1 MTTVNQIKGY
11 PELFGKRN
19 GSLMMNIR
27 KLFRRGFERVVYVLK
42 SFRAL
47 RFRVSHSSLLQVSLL
62 FLILSIAF
70 MVRLLPMRWGWYLSE
85 FDPYYQY
92 RLTKQM
98 VENGLFSWLNWQDTM
113 SWYPY
118 GRDVAQTSFPG
129 LALTAA
135 VSYIV
140 AKAWGLP
147 LTLYEFCVL
156 FPAIMGTL
164 TCLVVYFLGK
174 DVGGKELGLF
184 SAFFLALNASYIGR
198 TSLGF
203 FDDET
208 VGILGILLFAFFF
221 LRSVEIERP
230 LKTSLIY
237 AVAAGLSLGY
247 ILGSWGAS
255 RYPVGLAVLFVFVLL
270 LLRRYS
276 SRLLSSY
283 SITFGIALFIAVNVP
298 YVGFRFLVESSIL
311 PVFGIFLLLCA
322 CEVTRFIKGFKMKI
336 VFVSILLALCAVLFF
351 MLSWYGF
358 MGALPTKFQIVLNP
372 FERLLYP
379 LAESVQ
385 EHRPAAWGSFYYELG
400 IGAFFIPVGLF
411 FALQN
416 PTNRNIFLSIFG
428 LTSIYF
434 ASSMVRLT
442 LLMAP
447 AFSLL
452 WALALTRVLRPF
464 ITILREAPVIPRRK
478 MRFEAYVGKEF
489 SGAFLI
495 MMFLLLTF
503 TFVLPNPRVFDHAY
517 SPTTI
522 ASASVPIKPDQP
534 VNDWMEALNWM
545 KENLP
550 QNAVVASWWD
560 YGYWIT
566 TVANKTTLADNA
578 TLNSTQIKRIALM
591 FMSNETQAI
600 KVLQEYNATHVV
612 IFTMFDTSGRDTGY
626 GDEGK
631 WRWMARISEPLT
643 GLNDTGYRQYQT
655 DPQTGAQVEVWN
667 ERGLNSVIYKL
678 MTYGKETKLYSYSA
692 SVDLEH
698 FKLVYFS
705 KGSAIRGAYYA
716 LICVYEIEYD

>member
-1 MTTVNQIKGY
+1 
-11 PELFGKRN
+11 
-19 GSLMMNIR
+19 
-27 KLFRRGFERVVYVLK
+27 
-42 SFRAL
+42 
-47 RFRVSHSSLLQVSLL
+47 
-62 FLILSIAF
+62 
-70 MVRLLPMRWGWYLSE
+70 
-85 FDPYYQY
+85 
-92 RLTKQM
+92 
-98 VENGLFSWLNWQDTM
+98 
-113 SWYPY
+113 
-118 GRDVAQTSFPG
+118 
-129 LALTAA
+129 
-135 VSYIV
+135 
-140 AKAWGLP
+140 
-147 LTLYEFCVL
+147 
-156 FPAIMGTL
+156 
-164 TCLVVYFLGK
+164 
-174 DVGGKELGLF
+174 
-184 SAFFLALNASYIGR
+184 
-198 TSLGF
+198 
-203 FDDET
+203 
-208 VGILGILLFAFFF
+208 
-221 LRSVEIERP
+221 
-230 LKTSLIY
+230 
-237 AVAAGLSLGY
+237 
-247 ILGSWGAS
+247 
-255 RYPVGLAVLFVFVLL
+255 
-270 LLRRYS
+270 
-276 SRLLSSY
+276 
-283 SITFGIALFIAVNVP
+283 
-298 YVGFRFLVESSIL
+298 
-311 PVFGIFLLLCA
+311 
-322 CEVTRFIKGFKMKI
+322 
-336 VFVSILLALCAVLFF
+336 

-452 WALALTRVLRPF
+452 WALALTRLLRPF
-464 ITILREAPVIPRRK
+464 ITILKEAPVIPRRK

-534 VNDWMEALNWM
+534 VTDWMEALNWM